1 MQLEIYS
8 LTALKDQISVSL
20 EAICDSYSSLLWDIE
35 FYQCGCFEVYIA
47 ASPQN
52 VSIFQRGRIVARS
65 DDAQHFGIIE
75 SLQLETDAEKGD
87 YLTVTG
93 RFLACLLE
101 RRIIYPTITANGS
114 YEDIVRKVLSRNVI
128 SAGIRNL
135 PGFSMGTVSGDCWQ
149 KTARMQVSY
158 DNILE
163 WLYSLCE
170 TIGGSANVR
179 LDGNALKCDLFS
191 GTDRSLFQDEN
202 PHIVFSD
209 AYNNLLSFSYAA
221 DDAVQKN
228 FAYVLGCGMKKRIAL
243 ANAHDEPAL
252 SAVVNARRKGV
263 VEGTLVGKKD
273 EIIAMLHEMG
283 ESENDYEIVD
293 FDGEELDAARLTV
306 QLVREGKADI
316 PMKGILQTSSFAK
329 AILNRETGLIPASGR
344 RLVSQCGIFEYEGRF
359 MMITD
364 AAINIAP
371 DVDTQIGIVEN
382 ALPVANALGIECP
395 KVAVLSAVE
404 NVTEKMPS
412 TVSAR
417 EIAECGVPGCIISGP
432 LALDGA
438 ISMESVKHK
447 SIHDPVAGQADILL
461 VPYIEIGN
469 VLYKACTYIAGK
481 TMAST
486 ICGASCPVVI
496 TSRADTPDSKYYSIL
511 MAVLRCLKA

>member
-8 LTALKDQISVSL
+8 LIALKDQISVSL

-52 VSIFQRGRIVARS
+52 VSIFQCGRIVARS

-114 YEDIVRKVLSRNVI
+114 YEDIVRKVLSRNAI

-209 AYNNLLSFSYAA
+209 AYNNLLSFSYAS
-221 DDAVQKN
+221 DSSIQRN
-228 FAYVLGCGMKKRIAL
+228 FAYIFGQGKGEERKRTTYCVGA
-243 ANAHDEPAL
+243 EPTYLDRYELYVDADDI
-252 SAVVNARRKGV
+252 SETEQ
-263 VEGTLVGKKD
+263 VEGETVPIPEEQYIELLKTRGSERLESPKT
-273 EIIAMLHEMG
+273 AS
-283 ESENDYEIVD
+283 ESEI
-293 FDGEELDAARLTV
+293 AANSTQYV
-306 QLVREGKADI
+306 Y
-316 PMKGILQTSSFAK
+316 
-329 AILNRETGLIPASGR
+329 NR
-344 RLVSQCGIFEYEGRF
+344 
-359 MMITD
+359 D
-364 AAINIAP
+364 
-371 DVDTQIGIVEN
+371 
-382 ALPVANALGIECP
+382 
-395 KVAVLSAVE
+395 
-404 NVTEKMPS
+404 
-412 TVSAR
+412 
-417 EIAECGVPGCIISGP
+417 
-432 LALDGA
+432 
-438 ISMESVKHK
+438 
-447 SIHDPVAGQADILL
+447 
-461 VPYIEIGN
+461 
-469 VLYKACTYIAGK
+469 
-481 TMAST
+481 
-486 ICGASCPVVI
+486 
-496 TSRADTPDSKYYSIL
+496 
-511 MAVLRCLKA
+511 

>member
-65 DDAQHFGIIE
+65 DDTQHFGVIE

-170 TIGGSANVR
+170 TIGMEPQKAG
-179 LDGNALKCDLFS
+179 GNEEVCPRS
-191 GTDRSLFQDEN
+191 GVAQKDRGG
-202 PHIVFSD
+202 
-209 AYNNLLSFSYAA
+209 AGAA
-221 DDAVQKN
+221 ETTT
-228 FAYVLGCGMKKRIAL
+228 GR
-243 ANAHDEPAL
+243 
-252 SAVVNARRKGV
+252 AR
-263 VEGTLVGKKD
+263 GT
-273 EIIAMLHEMG
+273 
-283 ESENDYEIVD
+283 
-293 FDGEELDAARLTV
+293 
-306 QLVREGKADI
+306 
-316 PMKGILQTSSFAK
+316 
-329 AILNRETGLIPASGR
+329 
-344 RLVSQCGIFEYEGRF
+344 
-359 MMITD
+359 
-364 AAINIAP
+364 
-371 DVDTQIGIVEN
+371 
-382 ALPVANALGIECP
+382 
-395 KVAVLSAVE
+395 
-404 NVTEKMPS
+404 
-412 TVSAR
+412 
-417 EIAECGVPGCIISGP
+417 
-432 LALDGA
+432 
-438 ISMESVKHK
+438 
-447 SIHDPVAGQADILL
+447 
-461 VPYIEIGN
+461 
-469 VLYKACTYIAGK
+469 IAGDER
-481 TMAST
+481 
-486 ICGASCPVVI
+486 PE
-496 TSRADTPDSKYYSIL
+496 PDGGQETW
-511 MAVLRCLKA
+511 AHQAF

>member
-1 MQLEIYS
+1 MQLEIYN
-8 LTALKDQISVSL
+8 LIAEENRISISL

-93 RFLACLLE
+93 RFLASLLE

-135 PGFSMGTVSGDCWQ
+135 PGFSMGTVFGDCWQ

-170 TIGGSANVR
+170 TIGGSANVH
-179 LDGNALKCDLFS
+179 LHGNTLKCDLFS
-191 GTDRSLFQDEN
+191 GTDRSLLQDEN

-228 FAYVLGCGMKKRIAL
+228 FAYVLGCG
-243 ANAHDEPAL
+243 EG
-252 SAVVNARRKGV
+252 NARKRTTFCS
-263 VEGTLVGKKD
+263 GTEPTYLDRYESYGKMSIGKK
-273 EIIAMLHEMG
+273 
-283 ESENDYEIVD
+283 
-293 FDGEELDAARLTV
+293 
-306 QLVREGKADI
+306 
-316 PMKGILQTSSFAK
+316 
-329 AILNRETGLIPASGR
+329 
-344 RLVSQCGIFEYEGRF
+344 
-359 MMITD
+359 
-364 AAINIAP
+364 
-371 DVDTQIGIVEN
+371 
-382 ALPVANALGIECP
+382 
-395 KVAVLSAVE
+395 
-404 NVTEKMPS
+404 
-412 TVSAR
+412 
-417 EIAECGVPGCIISGP
+417 
-432 LALDGA
+432 
-438 ISMESVKHK
+438 
-447 SIHDPVAGQADILL
+447 
-461 VPYIEIGN
+461 
-469 VLYKACTYIAGK
+469 
-481 TMAST
+481 
-486 ICGASCPVVI
+486 
-496 TSRADTPDSKYYSIL
+496 
-511 MAVLRCLKA
+511 

>member
-52 VSIFQRGRIVARS
+52 VKTFQRGRIVARS
-65 DDAQHFGIIE
+65 DDAQHFGVIE

-93 RFLACLLE
+93 RFIACLLE

-179 LDGNALKCDLFS
+179 LDGNKLKCNLFS

-228 FAYVLGCGMKKRIAL
+228 FAYVLGCGEGNAKKR
-243 ANAHDEPAL
+243 
-252 SAVVNARRKGV
+252 
-263 VEGTLVGKKD
+263 
-273 EIIAMLHEMG
+273 
-283 ESENDYEIVD
+283 
-293 FDGEELDAARLTV
+293 
-306 QLVREGKADI
+306 
-316 PMKGILQTSSFAK
+316 
-329 AILNRETGLIPASGR
+329 
-344 RLVSQCGIFEYEGRF
+344 
-359 MMITD
+359 TD
-364 AAINIAP
+364 AAGVGGSTHIHPGARPGGTVAAHHIAVLVP
-371 DVDTQIGIVEN
+371 LKVGQIG
-382 ALPVANALGIECP
+382 
-395 KVAVLSAVE
+395 
-404 NVTEKMPS
+404 
-412 TVSAR
+412 
-417 EIAECGVPGCIISGP
+417 
-432 LALDGA
+432 
-438 ISMESVKHK
+438 
-447 SIHDPVAGQADILL
+447 
-461 VPYIEIGN
+461 
-469 VLYKACTYIAGK
+469 
-481 TMAST
+481 
-486 ICGASCPVVI
+486 
-496 TSRADTPDSKYYSIL
+496 RAH
-511 MAVLRCLKA
+511 V

>member
-65 DDAQHFGIIE
+65 DDAQHFGVIE

-191 GTDRSLFQDEN
+191 GTDRSLLQDDN

-228 FAYVLGCGMKKRIAL
+228 FAYVLGCG
-243 ANAHDEPAL
+243 EG
-252 SAVVNARRKGV
+252 NARKRTTFCSGTEPTYLDRYELYV
-263 VEGTLVGKKD
+263 DADDISETEQVEGETVPIPEEKYIDLLKTRGSEKLVDPKTASESEIAANNSQYVYNRDYYVGDYVTVEHKRFGMIQPKIQLVGMI
-273 EIIAMLHEMG
+273 EA
-283 ESENDYEIVD
+283 
-293 FDGEELDAARLTV
+293 FDQNGRSLTPTFK
-306 QLVREGKADI
+306 EG
-316 PMKGILQTSSFAK
+316 
-329 AILNRETGLIPASGR
+329 
-344 RLVSQCGIFEYEGRF
+344 
-359 MMITD
+359 
-364 AAINIAP
+364 
-371 DVDTQIGIVEN
+371 
-382 ALPVANALGIECP
+382 
-395 KVAVLSAVE
+395 
-404 NVTEKMPS
+404 
-412 TVSAR
+412 
-417 EIAECGVPGCIISGP
+417 
-432 LALDGA
+432 
-438 ISMESVKHK
+438 
-447 SIHDPVAGQADILL
+447 
-461 VPYIEIGN
+461 
-469 VLYKACTYIAGK
+469 
-481 TMAST
+481 
-486 ICGASCPVVI
+486 
-496 TSRADTPDSKYYSIL
+496 
-511 MAVLRCLKA
+511 

>member
-149 KTARMQVSY
+149 NTARMQVSY

-179 LDGNALKCDLFS
+179 LDGNALKCELFS
-191 GTDRSLFQDEN
+191 GTDRSLLQDDN

-209 AYNNLLSFSYAA
+209 AYNLS
-221 DDAVQKN
+221 
-228 FAYVLGCGMKKRIAL
+228 
-243 ANAHDEPAL
+243 
-252 SAVVNARRKGV
+252 
-263 VEGTLVGKKD
+263 
-273 EIIAMLHEMG
+273 
-283 ESENDYEIVD
+283 
-293 FDGEELDAARLTV
+293 
-306 QLVREGKADI
+306 
-316 PMKGILQTSSFAK
+316 
-329 AILNRETGLIPASGR
+329 LIH
-344 RLVSQCGIFEYEGRF
+344 I
-359 MMITD
+359 
-364 AAINIAP
+364 
-371 DVDTQIGIVEN
+371 
-382 ALPVANALGIECP
+382 
-395 KVAVLSAVE
+395 
-404 NVTEKMPS
+404 
-412 TVSAR
+412 
-417 EIAECGVPGCIISGP
+417 
-432 LALDGA
+432 
-438 ISMESVKHK
+438 
-447 SIHDPVAGQADILL
+447 
-461 VPYIEIGN
+461 
-469 VLYKACTYIAGK
+469 
-481 TMAST
+481 
-486 ICGASCPVVI
+486 
-496 TSRADTPDSKYYSIL
+496 
-511 MAVLRCLKA
+511 

>member
-75 SLQLETDAEKGD
+75 SLQLGTDAEKGD

-93 RFLACLLE
+93 RFLASLLE

-179 LDGNALKCDLFS
+179 LNGNTLKCDLIS
-191 GTDRSLFQDEN
+191 GTDRSLLQDDN

-209 AYNNLLSFSYAA
+209 AYNNLLSISSAA

-228 FAYVLGCGMKKRIAL
+228 FAYVLGC
-243 ANAHDEPAL
+243 
-252 SAVVNARRKGV
+252 
-263 VEGTLVGKKD
+263 VEG
-273 EIIAMLHEMG
+273 
-283 ESENDYEIVD
+283 
-293 FDGEELDAARLTV
+293 
-306 QLVREGKADI
+306 
-316 PMKGILQTSSFAK
+316 
-329 AILNRETGLIPASGR
+329 
-344 RLVSQCGIFEYEGRF
+344 
-359 MMITD
+359 
-364 AAINIAP
+364 
-371 DVDTQIGIVEN
+371 
-382 ALPVANALGIECP
+382 
-395 KVAVLSAVE
+395 
-404 NVTEKMPS
+404 
-412 TVSAR
+412 SAR
-417 EIAECGVPGCIISGP
+417 KRTTFCSSAEPTY
-432 LALDGA
+432 LD
-438 ISMESVKHK
+438 
-447 SIHDPVAGQADILL
+447 
-461 VPYIEIGN
+461 
-469 VLYKACTYIAGK
+469 
-481 TMAST
+481 
-486 ICGASCPVVI
+486 
-496 TSRADTPDSKYYSIL
+496 R
-511 MAVLRCLKA
+511 

>member
-93 RFLACLLE
+93 RFLASLLE

-114 YEDIVRKVLSRNVI
+114 YEDIVRKVLSRNAI

-163 WLYSLCE
+163 WLYGLCE
-170 TIGGSANVR
+170 TIGGSTNVR

-191 GTDRSLFQDEN
+191 GTDRSLLQDDN

-221 DDAVQKN
+221 DDSVQKN
-228 FAYVLGCGMKKRIAL
+228 FAYVLGCG
-243 ANAHDEPAL
+243 EG
-252 SAVVNARRKGV
+252 NARKRTTFCSGTEPTYLDRYEVYVDERNTAQEEDVTDSEYLEILKSSGAEHLV
-263 VEGTLVGKKD
+263 QPKTALESAIAAFSTQYQYNKDYFVGDYVTVEQKR
-273 EIIAMLHEMG
+273 
-283 ESENDYEIVD
+283 
-293 FDGEELDAARLTV
+293 F
-306 QLVREGKADI
+306 
-316 PMKGILQTSSFAK
+316 
-329 AILNRETGLIPASGR
+329 GLIQPRIQLIGMVESFDQNGR
-344 RLVSQCGIFEYEGRF
+344 SLTPTFKE
-359 MMITD
+359 
-364 AAINIAP
+364 
-371 DVDTQIGIVEN
+371 
-382 ALPVANALGIECP
+382 
-395 KVAVLSAVE
+395 
-404 NVTEKMPS
+404 
-412 TVSAR
+412 
-417 EIAECGVPGCIISGP
+417 
-432 LALDGA
+432 
-438 ISMESVKHK
+438 ME
-447 SIHDPVAGQADILL
+447 
-461 VPYIEIGN
+461 
-469 VLYKACTYIAGK
+469 
-481 TMAST
+481 
-486 ICGASCPVVI
+486 
-496 TSRADTPDSKYYSIL
+496 
-511 MAVLRCLKA
+511 